1 VKTVTQRLR
10 DHLLNGAMS
19 LEELQKSEWSSL
31 FEQLMR
37 NRLIMG
43 AFRYG
48 RLGAEGKP
56 QFDRVAYIRKCLD
69 KYEQTG
75 NLECL
80 VDVANLALVEFVEG
94 KHPKRHFHTEED
106 GKEHAEV
113 VTRTGWNGKCVLC
126 GGPGPFR
133 KPKDIKYSYTEVCAW
148 CEQDPPV
155 PVVLRHSLPKAKD
168 GGPR

>member
-37 NRLIMG
+37 NRLVMG

-56 QFDRVAYIRKCLD
+56 QFNRAAYMMLCIQ
-69 KYEQTG
+69 KYKKTG

-94 KHPKRHFHTEED
+94 KHPKRHFYTEED
-106 GKEHAEV
+106 GKEHAQEV
-113 VTRTGWNGKCVLC
+113 G
-126 GGPGPFR
+126 
-133 KPKDIKYSYTEVCAW
+133 Y
-148 CEQDPPV
+148 
-155 PVVLRHSLPKAKD
+155 
-168 GGPR
+168 